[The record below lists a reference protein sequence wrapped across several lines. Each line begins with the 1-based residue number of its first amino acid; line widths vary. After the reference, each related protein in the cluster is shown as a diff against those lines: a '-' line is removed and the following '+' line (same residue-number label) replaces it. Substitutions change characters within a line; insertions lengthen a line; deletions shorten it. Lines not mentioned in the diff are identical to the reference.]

1 MLTLT
6 HVSKNYGKFR
16 AVEDISFSLED
27 GLYGMLAPNGAGKT
41 TLIKMITTL
50 LYPTEGEIL
59 YDGVEIGKMG
69 ARYRDLIGYLPQQ
82 FGYYKN
88 NSPMQYLDY
97 LAALKYMPKE
107 GLREKI
113 AELLDMVGLS
123 DVKDKKMKKF
133 SGGMIQRVGIAQAM
147 LNDPKILI
155 LDEPTAGL
163 DPKERVRFRNI
174 ISSFSK
180 NRIVILSTHIVSD
193 IESIA
198 DQVLLLKDRHL
209 YKMDTVENICEELAG
224 KILVRTIPEEDF
236 PSFEKSHIVLS
247 VKQMKGAL
255 HVRYYEDP
263 ADEAASDMI
272 VQAGG
277 PPPTECIPNLEDVFL
292 VTYQNT

>member
-6 HVSKNYGKFR
+6 HVSKDYGKFR
-16 AVEDISFSLED
+16 AVEDISLHMED

-50 LYPTEGEIL
+50 LFPTEGEIL
-59 YDGVEIGKMG
+59 YEGTEIRAMG
-69 ARYRDLIGYLPQQ
+69 AQYRDLLGYLPQQ

-97 LAALKYMPKE
+97 LGALKGMSKNA
-107 GLREKI
+107 LRKKSM
-113 AELLDMVGLS
+113 ELLELVGLA
-123 DVKDKKMKKF
+123 DVADKKMKKF

-174 ISSFSK
+174 ISSLSK

-198 DQVLLLKDRHL
+198 NQVIMLKDKRL
-209 YKMDTVENICEELAG
+209 YKMDTVANICGELDG
-224 KILVRTIPEEDF
+224 KIYECTVAESEYADF
-236 PSFEKSHIVLS
+236 EQTHMVLS
-247 VKQMKGAL
+247 ARQEKGYL
-255 HVRYYEDP
+255 QVRYYEP
-263 ADEAASDMI
+263 AKTQSS
-272 VQAGG
+272 
-277 PPPTECIPNLEDVFL
+277 PCSPNLEDVFL
-292 VTYQNT
+292 VTYQEQQSSLTA